1 MGRAERRRTQKL
13 EQKAKIATYNLTKE
27 QLNIAVR
34 EQVGKELERIK
45 QEATDDAVNTAMVLL
60 LTLPLEVL
68 MDHYWTKTYAKRIP
82 RFTELVLEYYERWQN
97 GELDMDKL
105 QEEERFHK
113 LLDTIFA
120 LCELS
125 DFHIEERIVIK
136 DKRTGRIW
144 R

>member
-1 MGRAERRRTQKL
+1 MMGRAERRRTQKL
-13 EQKAKIATYNLTKE
+13 EQKAKTATYNLTKE

-82 RFTELVLEYYERWQN
+82 RFTELVLEYYERWQKM
-97 GELDMDKL
+97 E
-105 QEEERFHK
+105 
-113 LLDTIFA
+113 
-120 LCELS
+120 S
-125 DFHIEERIVIK
+125 W
-136 DKRTGRIW
+136 IW
-144 R
+144 IS